1 MMKYAIA
8 LGMLG
13 ASSGVWAQA
22 APATG
27 PVSVEIVSAGQVR
40 QVANRYRLQVTLTA
54 TGADEAAAGAALAAA
69 RTKLL
74 QQLAGL
80 NVREAQP
87 DLAAP
92 TSMASLIAGIGGR
105 TTPSFSTETPDED
118 SDAAPQSTATEKL
131 MLDAPSRAAME
142 SARPV
147 IEANGGTLGDD
158 VLPLLIDYVVPTRQA
173 KADALKK
180 AQAEA
185 DAYAASLGLRRA
197 VVTRISERQDLTAGA
212 MNLVGQLISTFA
224 PKPAAQA
231 DEVTVQA
238 NLTVEFQLTR

>member
-1 MMKYAIA
+1 MKYAMA
-8 LGMLG
+8 LAMLG

-27 PVSVEIVSAGQVR
+27 PVSVEIVSAGQVK
-40 QVANRYRLQVTLTA
+40 QMANRYRVQVTLTA
-54 TGADEAAAGAALAAA
+54 TGANEAAAGTALAAA

-105 TTPSFSTETPDED
+105 TTPSFSTEMPDED

-131 MLDAPSRAAME
+131 MLDAPSRAAVE
-142 SARPV
+142 SSRPV
-147 IEANGGTLGDD
+147 IEANGGVLDDD

-185 DAYAASLGLRRA
+185 EAYAASLGLRRA
-197 VVTRISERQDLTAGA
+197 TVTRISERQDLTAGA